1 MGKSGKP
8 LHYESSTF
16 HRIIKG
22 FMIQGGDFTAGNG
35 TGGESIYGEKFK
47 DENFEFKHEKPFL
60 LSMANAGPGTNGSQ
74 FFVTTVPTPHLDGKH
89 VVFGEVINGK
99 SVVREIENLST
110 GSDDRPKREVKIVK
124 CGELTGEEY
133 VRATEKILDLT
144 GDPYENFPDDHD
156 GELSGQDYARI
167 ATELKEIGNK
177 VFKGGD
183 FALAHAKYEKGLRYA
198 REYMEVQEGDPK
210 ELGETLTGLR
220 FTLNNNAAL
229 MCIKLGD
236 YEGAIK
242 AASDALA
249 VTGASDDN
257 KAKAYFR
264 RGQARVNKKDEE
276 GAMEDLEEAL
286 KLVPNDAAVQR
297 ELAAV
302 KKKAAERRQK
312 EKAAYSKFFQ

>member
-1 MGKSGKP
+1 VGKSGKP
-8 LHYESSTF
+8 LHFEGSTF
-16 HRIIKG
+16 HRVIKS
-22 FMIQGGDFTAGNG
+22 FMIQGGDFTASNG
-35 TGGESIYGEKFK
+35 TGGESIYGEKFE
-47 DENFEFKHEKPFL
+47 DENFDLKHEKPFL

-74 FFVTTVPTPHLDGKH
+74 FFVTTLPTPHLDGKH

-99 SVVREIENLST
+99 SVVREIENVPT
-110 GSDDRPKREVKIVK
+110 GSEDRPKKEVKIVK
-124 CGELTGEEY
+124 CGELTGDEY
-133 VRATEKILDLT
+133 DKATEKMVDPT

-156 GELSGQDYARI
+156 GLLSGSDYARI

-177 VFKGGD
+177 MFKTGN
-183 FALAHAKYEKGLRYA
+183 FALAQAKYEKGLRYA
-198 REYMEVQEGDPK
+198 KEYMEVQDGDPK
-210 ELGETLTGLR
+210 ELGEALTGLR
-220 FTLNNNAAL
+220 FTLNNNTAL

-242 AASDALA
+242 AASNALA
-249 VTGASDDN
+249 VTGASEEN

-286 KLVPNDAAVQR
+286 KLVPNDAAVRR
-297 ELAAV
+297 ELASV

-312 EKAAYSKFFQ
+312 EKAAYSKYFQ

>member
-1 MGKSGKP
+1 
-8 LHYESSTF
+8 
-16 HRIIKG
+16 
-22 FMIQGGDFTAGNG
+22 
-35 TGGESIYGEKFK
+35 
-47 DENFEFKHEKPFL
+47 
-60 LSMANAGPGTNGSQ
+60 MANAGPKTNGSQ

-99 SVVREIENLST
+99 SVVREIENVAT
-110 GSDDRPKREVKIVK
+110 GPEDRPKKEIKIVK

-133 VRATEKILDLT
+133 DKATEKMVDPT
-144 GDPYENFPDDHD
+144 GDPYEDFPDDHD
-156 GELSGQDYARI
+156 KELSGQDYATI
-167 ATELKEIGNK
+167 ATELKDIGNK
-177 VFKGGD
+177 AFKTGD

-210 ELGETLTGLR
+210 ELGETLTALR
-220 FTLNNNAAL
+220 FTLNNNTAL

-236 YEGAIK
+236 FDGAIK
-242 AASDALA
+242 AASYALE
-249 VTGASDDN
+249 VEGASDEN

-286 KLVPNDAAVQR
+286 KLVPNDATVRR
-297 ELAAV
+297 ELTSV

-312 EKAAYSKFFQ
+312 EKVAYSKFFQ

>member
-1 MGKSGKP
+1 
-8 LHYESSTF
+8 
-16 HRIIKG
+16 
-22 FMIQGGDFTAGNG
+22 MIQGGDFTAGNG
-35 TGGESIYGEKFK
+35 TGGESIYGEKFE
-47 DENFEFKHEKPFL
+47 DENFELKHEKPFL

-74 FFVTTVPTPHLDGKH
+74 FFVTTVPTPHLDSKH

-99 SVVREIENLST
+99 SVVREIENAPT
-110 GSDDRPKREVKIVK
+110 GPEDRPKREVKIIK

-133 VRATEKILDLT
+133 DKATEKVVDPT
-144 GDPYENFPDDHD
+144 GDPYEDFPDDHS
-156 GELSGQDYARI
+156 GELTGHHYARI

-177 VFKGGD
+177 VFKAGD
-183 FALAHAKYEKGLRYA
+183 FALAQAKYEKGLRYA
-198 REYMEVQEGDPK
+198 REYMGVQEGDPK
-210 ELGETLTGLR
+210 ELGETLTTLR

-249 VTGASDDN
+249 VTGASDEN
-257 KAKAYFR
+257 RAKAYFR

-276 GAMEDLEEAL
+276 GATEDLEEAL
-286 KLVPNDAAVQR
+286 KLVPNDAAVR
-297 ELAAV
+297 KELAAV
-302 KKKAAERRQK
+302 KKKAADRRQK

>member
-1 MGKSGKP
+1 
-8 LHYESSTF
+8 
-16 HRIIKG
+16 
-22 FMIQGGDFTAGNG
+22 
-35 TGGESIYGEKFK
+35 
-47 DENFEFKHEKPFL
+47 
-60 LSMANAGPGTNGSQ
+60 MANAGPKTNGSQ

-99 SVVREIENLST
+99 SVVREIENVST
-110 GSDDRPKREVKIVK
+110 GPEDRPKREVKIVK

-133 VRATEKILDLT
+133 GKAMEKIVDPT

-156 GELSGQDYARI
+156 GELSGQDCARI

-183 FALAHAKYEKGLRYA
+183 FALALAKYEKGLRYA
-198 REYMEVQEGDPK
+198 REYMELQDGDPK
-210 ELGETLTGLR
+210 ELGETLTALR

-242 AASDALA
+242 AASGALE
-249 VTGASDDN
+249 VTGASDQN

-286 KLVPNDAAVQR
+286 KLSPNDVAVHR

-312 EKAAYSKFFQ
+312 EKVAYSKFFQ